1 MIALSHSFSGKP
13 RQASMAAYRQLL
25 AENHVEEILQDVKQN
40 KTLDRKKELPVW
52 LPLAASFKNG
62 TRKAEDA
69 VPSGLFF
76 LDIDEK
82 GLTEALWNK
91 VREERLIQEF
101 RIVYFAESAGGGT
114 HIWAWRTP
122 GLSIEE
128 NIQRLASRLGV
139 SYDSHVTDLARC
151 CFMVSEQYVRLLDP
165 VVFEPLTEE
174 QRQLYSASRMIA
186 QKEEDLNALAQNALV
201 QNALVQ
207 NELVQNAL
215 VQTTPTPPN
224 LGGEEDTPAAESAPT
239 VVMVSP
245 PELGGARGGLNNSH
259 SCTYKD
265 IPYSQIV
272 QALLW
277 KLGYGDA
284 PAEGERN
291 TALYTMSRY
300 LRFICD
306 FDEQKLFAI
315 IPHWGLP
322 EHEVISTIKSAVASV
337 RPTDMPSQM
346 KEVLS
351 SLGAAMEVETEKAE
365 DSPIPTVGNELPGI
379 LQDLADHAP
388 GEFKEATL
396 IAAMPMLGT
405 LATGIRARYNDGKI
419 NSASFIVDIEAPQ
432 ATGKSFVDDEFALL
446 MDPIIK
452 QDEVEWQK
460 EIAYSLAKKDG
471 QDVENPCSQIR
482 ILEPNIG
489 VSAFLERALYAKGK
503 HLFTYAPE
511 IETVLK
517 NNKGGAWT
525 EKNDLFRL
533 AYDNKPWG
541 QHRISKDSFSGKV
554 TLYYNMVM
562 CGTPNKCRAFF
573 ADAESGLVSRV
584 TPVVLPD
591 MVGAKMPKFKP
602 WTKDEEERVKRQC
615 LCLMDEEGE
624 VDLPLINKAL
634 EEWDEEKRQEYLQTL
649 RYSLDVLRR
658 RAALNGFRAGIIAY
672 LLEGRQETER
682 AIKFARW
689 YAERCLHYQLQL
701 YGDKIDALHNGPSPQ
716 ASKGN
721 VRYLDALPR
730 EFTKEDLVTLR
741 LANNES
747 PVVKTITWRWVKEG
761 KIEKIDTNLWRKIG

>member
-1 MIALSHSFSGKP
+1 MIQLALSFSGKP

-25 AENHVEEILQDVKQN
+25 AENHVEEILTDVKQN
-40 KTLDRKKELPVW
+40 NNLDRKKELPVW
-52 LPLAASFKNG
+52 LPLAECFING

-69 VPSGLFF
+69 QPSGLYF

-82 GLTEALWNK
+82 GLTEQLWNK
-91 VREERLIQEF
+91 VREENLIAEF

-128 NIQRLASRLGV
+128 DIQKLASRLGV

-151 CFMVSEQYVRLLDP
+151 CFMVSEQYVKLLDP
-165 VVFEPLTEE
+165 IVFEPLTEE
-174 QRQLYSASRMIA
+174 QHELYG
-186 QKEEDLNALAQNALV
+186 V
-201 QNALVQ
+201 
-207 NELVQNAL
+207 
-215 VQTTPTPPN
+215 PTPIIN
-224 LGGEEDTPAAESAPT
+224 KVEETEVET
-239 VVMVSP
+239 THLSP
-245 PELGGARGGLNNSH
+245 LTSNPSPLN
-259 SCTYKD
+259 YKG
-265 IPYSQIV
+265 IPYEKIV

-306 FDEQKLFAI
+306 FDEQKLFQI
-315 IPHWGLP
+315 LPHWGLSD
-322 EHEVISTIKSAVASV
+322 HEVMSTIKSAVSSV

-346 KEVLS
+346 KEVLA
-351 SLGAAMEVETEKAE
+351 SLGAAMEVASE
-365 DSPIPTVGNELPGI
+365 DADESFAAPVNNELPGI
-379 LQDLADHAP
+379 LQDLSDHAP
-388 GEFKEATL
+388 EEFKEATL
-396 IAAMPMLGT
+396 MAAMPMLGT
-405 LATGIRARYNDGKI
+405 LATSIRAKYRDGVL

-432 ATGKSFVDDEFALL
+432 ATGKSFVDKEFELL

-471 QDVENPCSQIR
+471 QDVENPCSNIR
-482 ILEPNIG
+482 IIEPNIG

-541 QHRISKDSFSGKV
+541 QHRISKDSFSGKIN
-554 TLYYNMVM
+554 LFYNMVI

-584 TPVVLPD
+584 TPVLLPD
-591 MVGAKMPKFKP
+591 MVGAKMPQFKV
-602 WTKDEEERVKRQC
+602 WTKEDEEKVKRQC

-624 VDLPLINKAL
+624 VDLPLINQAI
-634 EEWDEEKRQEYLQTL
+634 EEWDESKRQEYLQTL

-658 RAALNGFRAGIIAY
+658 RSALNGFRAGIIAY
-672 LLEGRQETER
+672 LLEGHQETER
-682 AIKFARW
+682 AIKFALW
-689 YAERCLHYQLQL
+689 YAERCLHYQLQI
-701 YGDKIDALHNGPSPQ
+701 YGDKIDALRNAQLSPQ

-721 VRYLDALPR
+721 IRYLDALPK
-730 EFTKEDLVTLR
+730 EFTKEDLVSLR

-747 PVVKTITWRWVKEG
+747 PVVKTIICRWVKEG
-761 KIEKIDTNLWRKIG
+761 LIEKIGTNLWRKI

>member
-1 MIALSHSFSGKP
+1 MIQLSHLFSGKP
-13 RQASMAAYRQLL
+13 RKASMAAYRQLL

-40 KTLDRKKELPVW
+40 KNLDRKKELPVW
-52 LPLAASFKNG
+52 LPLAQCFNNG

-82 GLTEALWNK
+82 GLTEQLWQK
-91 VREERLIQEF
+91 VQDENLIEEF

-128 NIQRLASRLGV
+128 DIQKLASRLGV

-151 CFMVSEQYVRLLDP
+151 CFMVSEQYVKLLDP
-165 VVFEPLTEE
+165 VVFEE
-174 QRQLYSASRMIA
+174 SDW
-186 QKEEDLNALAQNALV
+186 KEVSGEKTDSSALV
-201 QNALVQ
+201 S
-207 NELVQNAL
+207 ED
-215 VQTTPTPPN
+215 QTN
-224 LGGEEDTPAAESAPT
+224 L
-239 VVMVSP
+239 SP
-245 PELGGARGGLNNSH
+245 LN
-259 SCTYKD
+259 YKG
-265 IPYSQIV
+265 IPYENIV

-284 PAEGERN
+284 PVQGERN
-291 TALYTMSRY
+291 MALYTMSRY

-306 FDEQKLFAI
+306 FDEQKLFTI
-315 IPHWGLP
+315 LPHWGLSD
-322 EHEVISTIKSAVASV
+322 HEVLSTIKSAVGST
-337 RPTDMPSQM
+337 RPAGIPSM
-346 KEVLS
+346 MNEVLS
-351 SLGAAMEVETEKAE
+351 SLGAAIESGVEDAVESLVTPV
-365 DSPIPTVGNELPGI
+365 DNELPGI
-379 LQDLADHAP
+379 LQDLSDHAP
-388 GEFKEATL
+388 EEFREATL
-396 IAAMPMLGT
+396 MAAMPMLGT
-405 LATGIRARYNDGKI
+405 LATGIRAKYRDGKL
-419 NSASFIVDIEAPQ
+419 NAPSFIVDIEAPQ
-432 ATGKSFVDDEFALL
+432 ATGKSFVDNEFELL

-460 EIAYSLAKKDG
+460 EIEYSLAKKDG
-471 QDVENPCSQIR
+471 QDVENPCAQIR
-482 ILEPNIG
+482 IIEPNIG

-591 MVGAKMPKFKP
+591 MVGAKMPQFKA
-602 WTKDEEERVKRQC
+602 WSQEDEEKVKRQC

-624 VDLPLINKAL
+624 VDLPLINKAI
-634 EEWDEEKRQEYLQTL
+634 EEWDEGKRQEYLQTL
-649 RYSLDVLRR
+649 YYPIDVFRR
-658 RAALNGFRAGIIAY
+658 RAALNGFRAGILAY

-682 AIKFARW
+682 AIKFALW
-689 YAERCLHYQLQL
+689 FAERCFHYQMQI
-701 YGDKIDALHNGPSPQ
+701 YGDKIDALHNNAVSPQ

-721 VRYLDALPR
+721 IRYLDALPK
-730 EFTKEDLVTLR
+730 EFTKEDLVNLR

-747 PVVKTITWRWVKEG
+747 PVVKTIVYRWCKES
-761 KIEKIDTNLWRKIG
+761 KIEKIGANLWRKIC

>member
-1 MIALSHSFSGKP
+1 
-13 RQASMAAYRQLL
+13 MAAYRQLL
-25 AENHVEEILQDVKQN
+25 AKNHVEEILTDVKQN
-40 KTLDRKKELPVW
+40 KNLDRKKELPVW
-52 LPLAASFKNG
+52 LPLAACFNNG

-69 VPSGLFF
+69 VASGLYF

-82 GLTEALWNK
+82 GLTEQLWNK
-91 VREERLIQEF
+91 VREGNLIEEF

-122 GLSIEE
+122 GQSIEE
-128 NIQRLASRLGV
+128 DIQKLASRLDV

-151 CFMVSEQYVRLLDP
+151 CFMVSEQYVKLLDP
-165 VVFEPLTEE
+165 IVFEPLTEE
-174 QRQLYSASRMIA
+174 QKKMFEVEVNQDRSMI
-186 QKEEDLNALAQNALV
+186 QSLPDIT
-201 QNALVQ
+201 
-207 NELVQNAL
+207 
-215 VQTTPTPPN
+215 QTVPVIHQ
-224 LGGEEDTPAAESAPT
+224 D
-239 VVMVSP
+239 
-245 PELGGARGGLNNSH
+245 
-259 SCTYKD
+259 YKG
-265 IPYSQIV
+265 IPYEKIV
-272 QALLW
+272 QSLLW

-306 FDEQKLFAI
+306 FNEQKLFQI
-315 IPHWGLP
+315 LPHWGLSD
-322 EHEVISTIKSAVASV
+322 HEVLSTIKSAVGSV

-346 KEVLS
+346 KEVLA
-351 SLGAAMEVETEKAE
+351 SLGAAQQTSSESVDDAFVTPV
-365 DSPIPTVGNELPGI
+365 DNELPDL

-388 GEFKEATL
+388 DEFKEATL

-405 LATGIRARYNDGKI
+405 LATGIRAKYRDGKV
-419 NSASFIVDIEAPQ
+419 NSPSFIVDIEAPQ
-432 ATGKSFVDDEFALL
+432 ATGKSFVDNEFELL

-460 EIAYSLAKKDG
+460 EIAYSLAKKNG
-471 QDVENPCSQIR
+471 EEVENPCSQIR

-584 TPVVLPD
+584 TPVILPD
-591 MVGAKMPKFKP
+591 MVGAKMPQFKA
-602 WTKDEEERVKRQC
+602 WTKEEEEKVKRQC

-624 VDLPLINKAL
+624 VDLPLINKAI
-634 EEWDEEKRQEYLQTL
+634 EEWDESKRQEYLQTL

-672 LLEGRQETER
+672 LLEGHKETER
-682 AIKFARW
+682 AIKFAIW
-689 YAERCLHYQLQL
+689 YAERCLHYQLQI
-701 YGDKIDALHNGPSPQ
+701 YGDKIDALRNGQLSPQ

-721 VRYLDALPR
+721 IRYLDLLPK
-730 EFTKEDLVTLR
+730 EFTKEDLVSLR
-741 LANNES
+741 LSNNES
-747 PVVKTITWRWVKEG
+747 PVVKTIICRWVREKM
-761 KIEKIDTNLWRKIG
+761 IEKTGTNLWQKC

>member
-1 MIALSHSFSGKP
+1 
-13 RQASMAAYRQLL
+13 MAAYRQLL
-25 AENHVEEILQDVKQN
+25 AKNHVEEILQDVKQN
-40 KTLDRKKELPVW
+40 NRLDRKKELPVW
-52 LPLAASFKNG
+52 LPLAQSFNNG

-69 VPSGLFF
+69 VPSGLFY

-82 GLTEALWNK
+82 GLTEQLWQK
-91 VREERLIQEF
+91 VQDENLIEEY

-122 GLSIEE
+122 GATIEE
-128 NIQRLASRLGV
+128 DIQKLASRLGV

-151 CFMVSEQYVRLLDP
+151 CFMVSEKYVKLLDP
-165 VVFEPLTEE
+165 IVFEEQPSSPKLGDNRGLNEESPLTE
-174 QRQLYSASRMIA
+174 
-186 QKEEDLNALAQNALV
+186 K
-201 QNALVQ
+201 
-207 NELVQNAL
+207 NENGSETCSDPQS
-215 VQTTPTPPN
+215 PN
-224 LGGEEDTPAAESAPT
+224 LGGS
-239 VVMVSP
+239 
-245 PELGGARGGLNNSH
+245 N
-259 SCTYKD
+259 YKG
-265 IPYSQIV
+265 IPYENIV

-291 TALYTMSRY
+291 MALYTMSRY
-300 LRFICD
+300 MRFICD
-306 FDEQKLFAI
+306 FDEQKLFTI
-315 IPHWGLP
+315 LPHWGLSD
-322 EHEVISTIKSAVASV
+322 HEVQSTIKSAVGST
-337 RPTDMPSQM
+337 RPAGIPSM
-346 KEVLS
+346 MNEVLS
-351 SLGAAMEVETEKAE
+351 SLGAASEAGSAE
-365 DSPIPTVGNELPGI
+365 SDESTVAPVDNELPGI
-379 LQDLADHAP
+379 LQDLSDHAP
-388 GEFKEATL
+388 EEFREATL
-396 IAAMPMLGT
+396 MAAMPMLGT
-405 LATGIRARYNDGKI
+405 LATGIRAKYRDGKL
-419 NSASFIVDIEAPQ
+419 NSPSFIVDIEAPQ
-432 ATGKSFVDDEFALL
+432 ATGKSFVDAEFELL

-460 EIAYSLAKKDG
+460 EIEYSLAKKNG
-471 QDVENPCSQIR
+471 EEVENPCAQIR
-482 ILEPNIG
+482 IIEPNIG

-573 ADAESGLVSRV
+573 ADAEGGLVSRV
-584 TPVVLPD
+584 TPVLLPD
-591 MVGAKMPKFKP
+591 MVGARMPHFKP
-602 WTKDEEERVKRQC
+602 WSQEDEEKVKRQC

-624 VDLPLINKAL
+624 VELPLINKAI
-634 EEWDEEKRQEYLQTL
+634 EAWDEEKRQEYLQTL

-682 AIKFARW
+682 AIRFAVW

-701 YGDKIDALHNGPSPQ
+701 YGNKIDALHDNAVSPQ

-721 VRYLDALPR
+721 IRYLDVLPK
-730 EFTKEDLVTLR
+730 EFTKEDLVNLR

-747 PVVKTITWRWVKEG
+747 PVVKTIIYRWVKEG
-761 KIEKIDTNLWRKIG
+761 LVVKTNANLWQKIQV

>member
-1 MIALSHSFSGKP
+1 
-13 RQASMAAYRQLL
+13 MAAYRQLL
-25 AENHVEEILQDVKQN
+25 AENHVEEILADVKQN
-40 KTLDRKKELPVW
+40 KNLSRKKELPVW
-52 LPLAASFKNG
+52 LPLAECFTNG

-82 GLTEALWNK
+82 GLTEELWGK
-91 VREERLIQEF
+91 VWENNLIEEC

-122 GLSIEE
+122 GSTIEE
-128 NIQRLASRLGV
+128 DIQKLASRLGV

-151 CFMVSEQYVRLLDP
+151 CFMVSEQYVKLLDP
-165 VVFEPLTEE
+165 AIFEPLSEE
-174 QRQLYSASRMIA
+174 QKKLYEVSLDSVPTEVVN
-186 QKEEDLNALAQNALV
+186 QTEPNEVSESQN
-201 QNALVQ
+201 
-207 NELVQNAL
+207 
-215 VQTTPTPPN
+215 
-224 LGGEEDTPAAESAPT
+224 
-239 VVMVSP
+239 
-245 PELGGARGGLNNSH
+245 
-259 SCTYKD
+259 YKG
-265 IPYSQIV
+265 IPYEKII

-291 TALYTMSRY
+291 TALYTMTRY
-300 LRFICD
+300 MRFICD
-306 FDEQKLFAI
+306 FKEQKLFQI
-315 IPHWGLP
+315 LPHWGLAD
-322 EHEVISTIKSAVASV
+322 HEVMSTIKSAIGST
-337 RPTDMPSQM
+337 RPSDIPSQM

-351 SLGAAMEVETEKAE
+351 FLGASAEGGDE
-365 DSPIPTVGNELPGI
+365 DSDESLCAPVEKELPGI
-379 LQDLADHAP
+379 LQDLSDHAP
-388 GEFKEATL
+388 EEFREATL

-405 LATGIRARYNDGKI
+405 LATSVRAKYRDGKL
-419 NSASFIVDIEAPQ
+419 NSPSFIVDIEAPQ
-432 ATGKSFVDDEFALL
+432 ATGKSFVDNEFELL

-460 EIAYSLAKKDG
+460 EIEYSLAKKNG
-471 QDVENPCSQIR
+471 EEVENPCSQIR
-482 ILEPNIG
+482 IIEPNIG

-584 TPVVLPD
+584 TPVQLPD
-591 MVGAKMPKFKP
+591 MTGAKMPHFKE
-602 WTKDEEERVKRQC
+602 WTKEEEEKVKRQS

-624 VDLPLINKAL
+624 VDLPLINKAI
-634 EEWDEEKRQEYLQTL
+634 EEWDESKRQEYLQTL

-682 AIKFARW
+682 AIKFAVW
-689 YAERCLHYQLQL
+689 YAERCLHYQLL
-701 YGDKIDALHNGPSPQ
+701 IYGDKIDALHNGTLSPQ
-716 ASKGN
+716 TSKGN
-721 VRYLDALPR
+721 VRYLDVLPK
-730 EFTKEDLVTLR
+730 EFTKEDLVNLR

-747 PVVKTITWRWVKEG
+747 AVVKTIIYRWVKEG
-761 KIEKIDTNLWRKIG
+761 KIVKINTNLWQKC

>member
-1 MIALSHSFSGKP
+1 MICTANNFSGKP
-13 RQASMAAYRQLL
+13 RKASMAAYRQLL
-25 AENHVEEILQDVKQN
+25 AENHVEEILADVKQN
-40 KTLDRKKELPVW
+40 KNLDRKKELPVW
-52 LPLAASFKNG
+52 LPLAQSFNNG

-69 VPSGLFF
+69 VPSGLYF

-82 GLTEALWNK
+82 GLTEQLWQK
-91 VREERLIQEF
+91 VQDENLIEEF

-128 NIQRLASRLGV
+128 NIQKLASRLGV

-151 CFMVSEQYVRLLDP
+151 CFMVSEQYVKLLDP

-174 QRQLYSASRMIA
+174 QKEMYASDDSSRTTNSD
-186 QKEEDLNALAQNALV
+186 EQNCSMFNV
-201 QNALVQ
+201 ECSMN
-207 NELVQNAL
+207 
-215 VQTTPTPPN
+215 
-224 LGGEEDTPAAESAPT
+224 
-239 VVMVSP
+239 
-245 PELGGARGGLNNSH
+245 
-259 SCTYKD
+259 YKG
-265 IPYSQIV
+265 IPYEKIV
-272 QALLW
+272 QSMLW

-291 TALYTMSRY
+291 MALYTMCRY

-315 IPHWGLP
+315 LPHWGLSD
-322 EHEVISTIKSAVASV
+322 HEVMSTIKSAVSST
-337 RPTDMPSQM
+337 RPAGIPSQM
-346 KEVLS
+346 NEVLS
-351 SLGAAMEVETEKAE
+351 MLGAATEAGSDTAD
-365 DSPIPTVGNELPGI
+365 DSLVVPVNKELPGI
-379 LQDLADHAP
+379 LQDLSAHAP
-388 GEFKEATL
+388 EEFKEATL

-405 LATGIRARYNDGKI
+405 LATGIRAKYRDGKL
-419 NSASFIVDIEAPQ
+419 NSPSFIVDIEAPQ
-432 ATGKSFVDDEFALL
+432 ATGKSFVDNEFELL

-460 EIAYSLAKKDG
+460 EIEYSLAKKDG
-471 QDVENPCSQIR
+471 QEVENPCSQIR

-584 TPVVLPD
+584 TPVILPD
-591 MVGAKMPKFKP
+591 MVGAKMPQFKA
-602 WTKDEEERVKRQC
+602 WSQDEIEKVKRQC

-624 VDLPLINKAL
+624 VSLPLINKAI
-634 EEWDEEKRQEYLQTL
+634 EEWDESKRQEYLQTL
-649 RYSLDVLRR
+649 RYSIDVFRR
-658 RAALNGFRAGIIAY
+658 RAALNGFRAGIIVY

-682 AIKFARW
+682 AIKFAVW
-689 YAERCLHYQLQL
+689 YAERCFQYQLQI
-701 YGDKIDALHNGPSPQ
+701 YGNKVDALHDGALSPQ

-721 VRYLDALPR
+721 IRYLDVLPK
-730 EFTKEDLVTLR
+730 EFTKEDLVNLR
-741 LANNES
+741 LANHES
-747 PVVKTITWRWVKEG
+747 PVVKTIIYRWVKEDLI
-761 KIEKIDTNLWRKIG
+761 KKIDSNLWQKLPS

>member
-1 MIALSHSFSGKP
+1 MIQLALSFSGKP

-25 AENHVEEILQDVKQN
+25 AENHVEEILTDVKQN
-40 KTLDRKKELPVW
+40 NNLDRKKSLPVW
-52 LPLAASFKNG
+52 LPLAECFING

-69 VPSGLFF
+69 QPSGLYF

-82 GLTEALWNK
+82 GLTEQLWNK
-91 VREERLIQEF
+91 VREENLIAEF

-128 NIQRLASRLGV
+128 DIQKLASRLGV

-151 CFMVSEQYVRLLDP
+151 CFMVSEQYVKLLDP
-165 VVFEPLTEE
+165 IVFEPLTEE
-174 QRQLYSASRMIA
+174 QHELYG
-186 QKEEDLNALAQNALV
+186 V
-201 QNALVQ
+201 
-207 NELVQNAL
+207 
-215 VQTTPTPPN
+215 PTPIIN
-224 LGGEEDTPAAESAPT
+224 KVEETEVET
-239 VVMVSP
+239 THLSP
-245 PELGGARGGLNNSH
+245 LTSNPSPLN
-259 SCTYKD
+259 YKG
-265 IPYSQIV
+265 IPYEKIV

-306 FDEQKLFAI
+306 FDEQKLFQI
-315 IPHWGLP
+315 LPHWGLSD
-322 EHEVISTIKSAVASV
+322 HEVMSTIKSAVSSV

-346 KEVLS
+346 KEVLA
-351 SLGAAMEVETEKAE
+351 SLGAAMEVASE
-365 DSPIPTVGNELPGI
+365 DADESFAAPVNNELPGI
-379 LQDLADHAP
+379 LQDLSDHAP
-388 GEFKEATL
+388 EEFKEATL
-396 IAAMPMLGT
+396 MAAMPMLGT
-405 LATGIRARYNDGKI
+405 LATSIRAKYRDGVL

-432 ATGKSFVDDEFALL
+432 ATGKSFVDKEFELL

-471 QDVENPCSQIR
+471 QDVENPCSNIR
-482 ILEPNIG
+482 IIEPNIG

-541 QHRISKDSFSGKV
+541 QHRISKDSFSGKIN
-554 TLYYNMVM
+554 LFYNMVI

-584 TPVVLPD
+584 TPVLLPD
-591 MVGAKMPKFKP
+591 MVGAKMPQFKV
-602 WTKDEEERVKRQC
+602 WTKEDEEKVKRQC

-624 VDLPLINKAL
+624 VDLPLINQAI
-634 EEWDEEKRQEYLQTL
+634 EEWDESKRQEYLQTL

-658 RAALNGFRAGIIAY
+658 RSALNGFRAGIIAY
-672 LLEGRQETER
+672 LLEGHQETER
-682 AIKFARW
+682 AIKFALW
-689 YAERCLHYQLQL
+689 YAERCLHYQLQI
-701 YGDKIDALHNGPSPQ
+701 YGDKIDALRNAQLSPH

-721 VRYLDALPR
+721 IRYLDALPK
-730 EFTKEDLVTLR
+730 EFTKEDLVSLR

-747 PVVKTITWRWVKEG
+747 PVVKTIICRWVKEG
-761 KIEKIDTNLWRKIG
+761 LIEKIGTNLWRKI

>member
-1 MIALSHSFSGKP
+1 MVCISSSFSGKP

-25 AENHVEEILQDVKQN
+25 AENHVEDILADVKQN
-40 KTLDRKKELPVW
+40 KNLDRKKELPVW
-52 LPLAASFKNG
+52 LPLAECFTNG
-62 TRKAEDA
+62 VRKAEDA
-69 VPSGLFF
+69 QPSGLYF

-82 GLTEALWNK
+82 GLTEELWGK
-91 VREERLIQEF
+91 VWEENLIEEF

-122 GLSIEE
+122 GISIEE
-128 NIQRLASRLGV
+128 DIQKLASRLGV

-151 CFMVSEQYVRLLDP
+151 CFMVSEQYAKLLDP
-165 VVFEPLTEE
+165 VVFEPLTDE
-174 QRQLYSASRMIA
+174 QRQLYA
-186 QKEEDLNALAQNALV
+186 QPVINKVEQKA
-201 QNALVQ
+201 
-207 NELVQNAL
+207 ELS
-215 VQTTPTPPN
+215 TF
-224 LGGEEDTPAAESAPT
+224 
-239 VVMVSP
+239 
-245 PELGGARGGLNNSH
+245 NSQL
-259 SCTYKD
+259 STSYKG
-265 IPYSQIV
+265 IPYEKIV

-306 FDEQKLFAI
+306 FNEQKLFQI
-315 IPHWGLP
+315 LPHWGLSD
-322 EHEVISTIKSAVASV
+322 HEVLSTIKSAVGSV

-351 SLGAAMEVETEKAE
+351 SLGTAVDAEVENAD
-365 DSPIPTVGNELPGI
+365 DSPITPVEDELPDI

-388 GEFKEATL
+388 EEFKEATL
-396 IAAMPMLGT
+396 MAAMPMLGT
-405 LATGIRARYNDGKI
+405 LATGIRARYRDGKL
-419 NSASFIVDIEAPQ
+419 NSPSFIVDIEAPQ
-432 ATGKSFVDDEFALL
+432 ATGKSFVDNEFELL

-460 EIAYSLAKKDG
+460 EIEYSLAKKDG
-471 QDVENPCSQIR
+471 QEMENPCAQIR
-482 ILEPNIG
+482 IIEPNIG

-591 MVGAKMPKFKP
+591 MVGAKMPQFKV
-602 WTKDEEERVKRQC
+602 WSQEDEEKVKRQC

-624 VDLPLINKAL
+624 VDLPLINKAI
-634 EEWDEEKRQEYLQTL
+634 EAWDESKRQEYLQTL

-682 AIKFARW
+682 AIKFAVW

-701 YGDKIDALHNGPSPQ
+701 YGTKIDALHDNAVSPQ
-716 ASKGN
+716 LSKGN
-721 VRYLDALPR
+721 IRYLDALAK
-730 EFTKEDLVTLR
+730 EFTKEDLVNLR
-741 LANNES
+741 MSNNES
-747 PVVKTITWRWVKEG
+747 PVVKTIIYRWVKEG
-761 KIEKIDTNLWRKIG
+761 LVVKIDTNLWQKIQH

>member
-1 MIALSHSFSGKP
+1 MTFAADMIQLASSFSGKP

-40 KTLDRKKELPVW
+40 KNLYRKKELPVW
-52 LPLAASFKNG
+52 LPLAECFTGG

-69 VPSGLFF
+69 QPSGLFF

-82 GLTEALWNK
+82 GLTETLWQK
-91 VREERLIQEF
+91 VQDENLIEEF
-101 RIVYFAESAGGGT
+101 RIAYFAESAGGGT

-122 GLSIEE
+122 GKSIEE
-128 NIQRLASRLGV
+128 DIQRLASRLGV

-151 CFMVSEQYVRLLDP
+151 CFMVSEQYVKLLNP

-174 QRQLYSASRMIA
+174 QKKMYAMEQVESNLSPLTSCPSP
-186 QKEEDLNALAQNALV
+186 LN
-201 QNALVQ
+201 
-207 NELVQNAL
+207 
-215 VQTTPTPPN
+215 
-224 LGGEEDTPAAESAPT
+224 
-239 VVMVSP
+239 
-245 PELGGARGGLNNSH
+245 
-259 SCTYKD
+259 YKG
-265 IPYSQIV
+265 IPYENIV

-284 PAEGERN
+284 PAQGERN

-300 LRFICD
+300 MRFICD

-315 IPHWGLP
+315 LPHWGLSD
-322 EHEVISTIKSAVASV
+322 HEVLSTIKSAVSST
-337 RPTDMPSQM
+337 RPAGIPSQM
-346 KEVLS
+346 NEVLS
-351 SLGAAMEVETEKAE
+351 SLGAAIEAGTETVDDSMVAPVEA
-365 DSPIPTVGNELPGI
+365 ELPGI
-379 LQDLADHAP
+379 LQDLSDHAP
-388 GEFKEATL
+388 EEFREATL
-396 IAAMPMLGT
+396 VAAMPMLGT
-405 LATGIRARYNDGKI
+405 LATGIRAKYRDGKL
-419 NSASFIVDIEAPQ
+419 NSPSFIVDIEAPQ
-432 ATGKSFVDDEFALL
+432 ATGKSFVDAEFELL

-471 QDVENPCSQIR
+471 QEVENPCSCIR
-482 ILEPNIG
+482 IIEPNIG

-591 MVGAKMPKFKP
+591 MVGARMPQFRA
-602 WTKDEEERVKRQC
+602 WSQEDEEKVKRQC

-624 VDLPLINKAL
+624 VDLPLINKAI
-634 EEWDEEKRQEYLQTL
+634 EEWDEGKRQEYLQTL

-682 AIKFARW
+682 AIKFALW
-689 YAERCLHYQLQL
+689 YAERCLHYQLQI
-701 YGDKIDALHNGPSPQ
+701 YGNKIDALHDNAVSPQ
-716 ASKGN
+716 VSKGN
-721 VRYLDALPR
+721 IRYLDALPK
-730 EFTKEDLVTLR
+730 EFTKEDLVNLR

-747 PVVKTITWRWVKEG
+747 PVVKTIICRWVKEG
-761 KIEKIDTNLWRKIG
+761 LIIKIGTNLWQKVQ

>member
-1 MIALSHSFSGKP
+1 
-13 RQASMAAYRQLL
+13 MAAYRKLL
-25 AENHVEEILQDVKQN
+25 AENHVEEILTDVKQN
-40 KTLDRKKELPVW
+40 KNLDRKKELPVW
-52 LPLAASFKNG
+52 LPLAECFTNG
-62 TRKAEDA
+62 VRKAEDA
-69 VPSGLFF
+69 QPSGLYF

-82 GLTEALWNK
+82 GLTETLWNK
-91 VREERLIQEF
+91 VREENLIEEF

-128 NIQRLASRLGV
+128 DIQKLASRLGV

-151 CFMVSEQYVRLLDP
+151 CFMVSEQYVKLLDP

-174 QRQLYSASRMIA
+174 QKKLYSVQKGLVQKEAA
-186 QKEEDLNALAQNALV
+186 QK
-201 QNALVQ
+201 
-207 NELVQNAL
+207 AL
-215 VQTTPTPPN
+215 VQTTPTPPDS
-224 LGGEEDTPAAESAPT
+224 GGETVTTVGADSAAGVFS
-239 VVMVSP
+239 SP
-245 PELGGARGGLNNSH
+245 PESGGAGGGLKNGH
-259 SCTYKD
+259 SSTYKG
-265 IPYSQIV
+265 IAYENIV

-315 IPHWGLP
+315 LPHWGLSD
-322 EHEVISTIKSAVASV
+322 HEVLSTIKSAVSSV

-351 SLGAAMEVETEKAE
+351 SLGAAQEASAESVEE
-365 DSPIPTVGNELPGI
+365 SPIAPVDNELPGI

-388 GEFKEATL
+388 EEFKEATL
-396 IAAMPMLGT
+396 MAAMPMLGT
-405 LATGIRARYNDGKI
+405 LATGIRAKYRDGKM

-432 ATGKSFVDDEFALL
+432 ATGKSFVDDEMALL

-482 ILEPNIG
+482 IIEPNIG

-541 QHRISKDSFSGKV
+541 QHRISKDSFSGKI

-584 TPVVLPD
+584 VPVILPD
-591 MVGAKMPKFKP
+591 MVGAKMPYFKP
-602 WTKDEEERVKRQC
+602 WTKEEEEKVKRQC

-624 VDLPLINKAL
+624 VDLPLINKAI
-634 EEWDEEKRQEYLQTL
+634 EEWDEGKRLEYLQTL
-649 RYSLDVLRR
+649 RYSLDVFRR
-658 RAALNGFRAGIIAY
+658 RAALNGFRAGLVAY

-682 AIKFARW
+682 AIKFALW
-689 YAERCLHYQLQL
+689 FAERCLYYQLQI
-701 YGDKIDALHNGPSPQ
+701 YGDKIDALHNGALSTQ
-716 ASKGN
+716 AAKGN
-721 VRYLDALPR
+721 IRYLDALPK
-730 EFTKEDLVTLR
+730 EFTKDDLVNMR

-747 PVVKTITWRWVKEG
+747 PVIKTITYRWGKEG
-761 KIEKIDTNLWRKIG
+761 LIEKIDTNLWRKCC

>member
-1 MIALSHSFSGKP
+1 MISVANSFSGKP

-40 KTLDRKKELPVW
+40 HNLDRKKELPVW
-52 LPLAASFKNG
+52 LPLAECFNNG

-82 GLTEALWNK
+82 GLTEQLWNK
-91 VREERLIQEF
+91 VREENLIEAF

-122 GLSIEE
+122 GLSVEE
-128 NIQRLASRLGV
+128 DIQKLASRLGV

-151 CFMVSEQYVRLLDP
+151 CFMVSEQYVKLLDP
-165 VVFEPLTEE
+165 IVFEASPNPL
-174 QRQLYSASRMIA
+174 
-186 QKEEDLNALAQNALV
+186 QKEGANKEADHPLLLEGA
-201 QNALVQ
+201 
-207 NELVQNAL
+207 
-215 VQTTPTPPN
+215 
-224 LGGEEDTPAAESAPT
+224 GGGS
-239 VVMVSP
+239 
-245 PELGGARGGLNNSH
+245 
-259 SCTYKD
+259 YKD
-265 IPYSQIV
+265 IPYEKIV

-291 TALYTMSRY
+291 MALYTMSRY
-300 LRFICD
+300 MRFICD
-306 FDEQKLFAI
+306 FDEQKLFVVV
-315 IPHWGLP
+315 PHWGLSD
-322 EHEVISTIKSAVASV
+322 HEAVSTIKSAVGST
-337 RPTDMPSQM
+337 RPAEMPSLM
-346 KEVLS
+346 KEMLA
-351 SLGAAMEVETEKAE
+351 SLGAMMEAE
-365 DSPIPTVGNELPGI
+365 DEDPEASLAPPVDSELPGL
-379 LQDLADHAP
+379 LQELADHAP
-388 GEFKEATL
+388 DEFKEATL

-405 LATGIRARYNDGKI
+405 LATGIRAKYRDGKL
-419 NSASFIVDIEAPQ
+419 NSPSFIVDIEAPQ
-432 ATGKSFVDDEFALL
+432 ATGKSFVDNVFELL

-460 EIAYSLAKKDG
+460 EIAYSLAQNSG
-471 QDVENPCSQIR
+471 QDVENPCSNIR
-482 ILEPNIG
+482 IIEPTIG
-489 VSAFLERALYAKGK
+489 VTAFLERALYAKGK

-541 QHRISKDSFSGKV
+541 QHRISKDSISGKV

-584 TPVVLPD
+584 TPVQLPD
-591 MVGAKMPKFKP
+591 MIGASMPRFKV
-602 WTKDEEERVKRQC
+602 WTKDEEEKVKRQC

-624 VDLPLINKAL
+624 VDLPLINKAI
-634 EEWDEEKRQEYLQTL
+634 EAWDESKREEYLQTL
-649 RYSLDVLRR
+649 RPSIDVLRR
-658 RAALNGFRAGIIAY
+658 RSALNGFRAGIIAY

-682 AIKFARW
+682 AIRFALW
-689 YAERCLHYQLQL
+689 YAERCLHYQLQI
-701 YGDKIDALHNGPSPQ
+701 YGDKIDALYHGMQ
-716 ASKGN
+716 GTKASKSN
-721 VRYLDALPR
+721 IRYLDTLPK
-730 EFTKEDLVTLR
+730 EFTKEDLVALR
-741 LANNES
+741 LANGDS
-747 PVVKTITWRWVKEG
+747 PVVKTVICRWVKEG
-761 KIEKIDTNLWRKIG
+761 KVKKIGTNLWQKNC

>member
-1 MIALSHSFSGKP
+1 MISVANSFSGKP

-40 KTLDRKKELPVW
+40 KNLDRKKELPVW
-52 LPLAASFKNG
+52 LPLAECFSNG

-82 GLTEALWNK
+82 GLTEQLWQK
-91 VREERLIQEF
+91 VQDENLIEEF

-122 GLSIEE
+122 GISIEE
-128 NIQRLASRLGV
+128 DIQKLASRLGV

-151 CFMVSEQYVRLLDP
+151 CFMVSEQYVKLLDP
-165 VVFEPLTEE
+165 IVFEASPNPL
-174 QRQLYSASRMIA
+174 
-186 QKEEDLNALAQNALV
+186 QKEGANKEADHPLLLEGA
-201 QNALVQ
+201 
-207 NELVQNAL
+207 
-215 VQTTPTPPN
+215 
-224 LGGEEDTPAAESAPT
+224 GGGS
-239 VVMVSP
+239 
-245 PELGGARGGLNNSH
+245 
-259 SCTYKD
+259 YKD
-265 IPYSQIV
+265 IPYEKIV

-291 TALYTMSRY
+291 MALYTMSRY
-300 LRFICD
+300 MRFICD
-306 FDEQKLFAI
+306 FDEQKLFVVL
-315 IPHWGLP
+315 PHWGLSD
-322 EHEVISTIKSAVASV
+322 HEAFSTIKSAVGST
-337 RPTDMPSQM
+337 RPAGIPSQM
-346 KEVLS
+346 NEVLS
-351 SLGAAMEVETEKAE
+351 TLGAAIEAGTETTD
-365 DSPIPTVGNELPGI
+365 DSLITPVDAELPGI
-379 LQDLADHAP
+379 LQDLSDHAP
-388 GEFKEATL
+388 EEFREATL
-396 IAAMPMLGT
+396 MAAMPMLGT
-405 LATGIRARYNDGKI
+405 LATGIRAKYRDGKL

-432 ATGKSFVDDEFALL
+432 ATGKSFVDSEFELL

-482 ILEPNIG
+482 IIEPNIG

-591 MVGAKMPKFKP
+591 MVGAKMPQFKA
-602 WTKDEEERVKRQC
+602 WSQEDEEKVKRQC

-624 VDLPLINKAL
+624 VDLPLINKAI
-634 EEWDEEKRQEYLQTL
+634 EEWDEGKRQEYLQTL
-649 RYSLDVLRR
+649 RYSLDVFRR

-682 AIKFARW
+682 AIKFAIW
-689 YAERCLHYQLQL
+689 YAERCLHYQLQI
-701 YGDKIDALHNGPSPQ
+701 YGDKIDALHNGTLSTQ

-721 VRYLDALPR
+721 IRYLDALPK
-730 EFTKEDLVTLR
+730 EFTKEDLVNLR

-747 PVVKTITWRWVKEG
+747 PVVKTIIYRWVKENLIV
-761 KIEKIDTNLWRKIG
+761 KINTNLWQKIQ

>member
-1 MIALSHSFSGKP
+1 MASSFSGKP
-13 RQASMAAYRQLL
+13 RKASMAAYRQLL
-25 AENHVEEILQDVKQN
+25 AKNHVEEILQDVKQN
-40 KTLDRKKELPVW
+40 NRLDRKKELPVW
-52 LPLAASFKNG
+52 LPLAQSFNNG

-69 VPSGLFF
+69 VPSGLFY

-82 GLTEALWNK
+82 GLTEQLWQK
-91 VREERLIQEF
+91 VQDENLIEEY

-122 GLSIEE
+122 GATIEE
-128 NIQRLASRLGV
+128 DIQKLASRLGV

-151 CFMVSEQYVRLLDP
+151 CFMVSEKYVKLLDP
-165 VVFEPLTEE
+165 IVFEEQPSSPKLGDNRGLNEESPLTEKNE
-174 QRQLYSASRMIA
+174 NGSETCSDPQL
-186 QKEEDLNALAQNALV
+186 
-201 QNALVQ
+201 
-207 NELVQNAL
+207 
-215 VQTTPTPPN
+215 PN
-224 LGGEEDTPAAESAPT
+224 LGGS
-239 VVMVSP
+239 
-245 PELGGARGGLNNSH
+245 N
-259 SCTYKD
+259 YKG
-265 IPYSQIV
+265 IPYENIV

-291 TALYTMSRY
+291 MALYTMSRY
-300 LRFICD
+300 MRFICD
-306 FDEQKLFAI
+306 FDEQKLFTI
-315 IPHWGLP
+315 LPHWGLSD
-322 EHEVISTIKSAVASV
+322 HEVQSTIKSAVGST
-337 RPTDMPSQM
+337 RPAGIPSM
-346 KEVLS
+346 MNEVLS
-351 SLGAAMEVETEKAE
+351 SLGAASEAGSAE
-365 DSPIPTVGNELPGI
+365 SDESTVAPVDNELPGI
-379 LQDLADHAP
+379 LQDLSDHAP
-388 GEFKEATL
+388 EEFREATL
-396 IAAMPMLGT
+396 MAAMPMLGT
-405 LATGIRARYNDGKI
+405 LATGIRAKYRDGKL
-419 NSASFIVDIEAPQ
+419 NSPSFIVDIEAPQ
-432 ATGKSFVDDEFALL
+432 ATGKSFVDAEFELL

-460 EIAYSLAKKDG
+460 EIEYSLAKKNG
-471 QDVENPCSQIR
+471 EEVENPCAQIR
-482 ILEPNIG
+482 IIEPNIG

-573 ADAESGLVSRV
+573 ADAEGGLVSRV
-584 TPVVLPD
+584 TPVLLPD
-591 MVGAKMPKFKP
+591 MVGARMPHFKA
-602 WTKDEEERVKRQC
+602 WSQEDEEKVKRQC

-624 VDLPLINKAL
+624 VELPLINKAI
-634 EEWDEEKRQEYLQTL
+634 EAWDEEKRQEYLQTL

-682 AIKFARW
+682 AIRFAVW

-701 YGDKIDALHNGPSPQ
+701 YGNKIDALHDNAVSPQ

-721 VRYLDALPR
+721 IRYLDVLPK
-730 EFTKEDLVTLR
+730 EFTKEDLVNLR

-747 PVVKTITWRWVKEG
+747 PVVKTIIYRWVKEG
-761 KIEKIDTNLWRKIG
+761 LVVKTNSNLWQKIQV

>member
-1 MIALSHSFSGKP
+1 MMANSFSGKP
-13 RQASMAAYRQLL
+13 RKASMAAYRQLL
-25 AENHVEEILQDVKQN
+25 AKNHVEEILTDVKQN
-40 KTLDRKKELPVW
+40 NNLDRKKELPVW
-52 LPLAASFKNG
+52 LPLAECFNNG

-69 VPSGLFF
+69 ETSGLYF

-82 GLTEALWNK
+82 GLTDALWRK
-91 VREERLIQEF
+91 VREENLIEEC

-128 NIQRLASRLGV
+128 DIQKLASRLGV

-151 CFMVSEQYVRLLDP
+151 CFMVSEQYVKLLNP
-165 VVFEPLTEE
+165 IVFEPLTEE
-174 QRQLYSASRMIA
+174 QKKLYVQPVVAKVA
-186 QKEEDLNALAQNALV
+186 QTSVNEECSMVN
-201 QNALVQ
+201 
-207 NELVQNAL
+207 
-215 VQTTPTPPN
+215 
-224 LGGEEDTPAAESAPT
+224 GECS
-239 VVMVSP
+239 M
-245 PELGGARGGLNNSH
+245 
-259 SCTYKD
+259 TYKG
-265 IPYSQIV
+265 IAYEKIV
-272 QALLW
+272 QSLLW

-284 PAEGERN
+284 PADGERN
-291 TALYTMSRY
+291 LALYTMSRY

-306 FDEQKLFAI
+306 FNEQKLFQI
-315 IPHWGLP
+315 LPHWGLSD
-322 EHEVISTIKSAVASV
+322 HEVLSTIKSAVGST
-337 RPTDMPSQM
+337 RPSEMPSQM
-346 KEVLS
+346 KEVLA
-351 SLGAAMEVETEKAE
+351 SLGAAQETSSESVDDAIVTPVE
-365 DSPIPTVGNELPGI
+365 NELPDL
-379 LQDLADHAP
+379 LQDLSDHAP
-388 GEFKEATL
+388 EEFKEATL

-405 LATGIRARYNDGKI
+405 LATGIRAKYRDGKL
-419 NSASFIVDIEAPQ
+419 NSPSFIVDIEAPQ
-432 ATGKSFVDDEFALL
+432 ATGKSFVDNEFELL

-460 EIAYSLAKKDG
+460 EIAYSLAKKNG
-471 QDVENPCSQIR
+471 EEVENPCSQIR

-591 MVGAKMPKFKP
+591 MVGAKMPKFKM
-602 WTKDEEERVKRQC
+602 WTKDEEEKVKRMC

-624 VDLPLINKAL
+624 VELPLINKAI
-634 EEWDEEKRQEYLQTL
+634 EDWDEGKRQEYLQTL

-672 LLEGRQETER
+672 LLEGHKETER
-682 AIKFARW
+682 AIKFALW
-689 YAERCLHYQLQL
+689 YAERCLHYQLKI
-701 YGDKIDALHNGPSPQ
+701 YGDKIDALHNGTLSIQ

-721 VRYLDALPR
+721 IRYLDALPK
-730 EFTKEDLVTLR
+730 EFTKEDFVNLR
-741 LANNES
+741 LGNGES
-747 PVVKTITWRWVKEG
+747 PVIKTIIYRWVKEG
-761 KIEKIDTNLWRKIG
+761 KIKKTDTNLWQKC

>member
-1 MIALSHSFSGKP
+1 MTFAADMIQLASSFSGKP

-40 KTLDRKKELPVW
+40 KNLYRKKELPVW
-52 LPLAASFKNG
+52 LPLAECFTGG

-69 VPSGLFF
+69 QPSGLFF

-82 GLTEALWNK
+82 GLTETLWQK
-91 VREERLIQEF
+91 VQDENLIEEF
-101 RIVYFAESAGGGT
+101 RIAYFAESAGGGT

-122 GLSIEE
+122 GKSIEE
-128 NIQRLASRLGV
+128 DIQRLASRLGV

-151 CFMVSEQYVRLLDP
+151 CFMVSEQYVKLLDP

-174 QRQLYSASRMIA
+174 QKKMYAMEQVESNLSPLTSCLSP
-186 QKEEDLNALAQNALV
+186 LN
-201 QNALVQ
+201 
-207 NELVQNAL
+207 
-215 VQTTPTPPN
+215 
-224 LGGEEDTPAAESAPT
+224 
-239 VVMVSP
+239 
-245 PELGGARGGLNNSH
+245 
-259 SCTYKD
+259 YKG
-265 IPYSQIV
+265 IPYENIV

-300 LRFICD
+300 MRFICD

-315 IPHWGLP
+315 LPHWGLSD
-322 EHEVISTIKSAVASV
+322 HEVLSTIKSAVSST
-337 RPTDMPSQM
+337 RPAGIPSQM
-346 KEVLS
+346 NEVLS
-351 SLGAAMEVETEKAE
+351 SLGAAIEAGTETVDDSMVAPVEA
-365 DSPIPTVGNELPGI
+365 ELPGI
-379 LQDLADHAP
+379 LQDLSDHAP
-388 GEFKEATL
+388 EEFREATL
-396 IAAMPMLGT
+396 VVAMPMLGT
-405 LATGIRARYNDGKI
+405 LATGIRAKYRDGKL
-419 NSASFIVDIEAPQ
+419 NSPSFIVDIEAPQ
-432 ATGKSFVDDEFALL
+432 ATGKSFVDAEFELL

-471 QDVENPCSQIR
+471 QEVENPCSCIR
-482 ILEPNIG
+482 IIEPNIG

-591 MVGAKMPKFKP
+591 MVGARMPQFRA
-602 WTKDEEERVKRQC
+602 WSQEDEEKVKRQC

-624 VDLPLINKAL
+624 VDLPLINKAI
-634 EEWDEEKRQEYLQTL
+634 EEWDEGKRQEYLQTL

-682 AIKFARW
+682 AIKFALW
-689 YAERCLHYQLQL
+689 YAERCLHYQLQI
-701 YGDKIDALHNGPSPQ
+701 YGDKIDALHDNAVSPQ
-716 ASKGN
+716 VSKGN
-721 VRYLDALPR
+721 IRYLDALPK
-730 EFTKEDLVTLR
+730 EFTKEDLVNLR

-747 PVVKTITWRWVKEG
+747 PVVKTIICRWVKEG
-761 KIEKIDTNLWRKIG
+761 LIIKIGTNLWQKIQ

>member
-1 MIALSHSFSGKP
+1 MKFAADMIQFASSFSGKP
-13 RQASMAAYRQLL
+13 RKASMAAYRQLL
-25 AENHVEEILQDVKQN
+25 AENHVEEILTDVKQN
-40 KTLDRKKELPVW
+40 KNLNRKKELPVW
-52 LPLAASFKNG
+52 LPLAQSFNNG

-82 GLTEALWNK
+82 GLTEQLWNK
-91 VREERLIQEF
+91 VREENLIEEY

-128 NIQRLASRLGV
+128 DIQKLASRLGV
-139 SYDSHVTDLARC
+139 TYDSHVTDLARC
-151 CFMVSEQYVRLLDP
+151 CFMVSEQYVKLLDP
-165 VVFEPLTEE
+165 IVFEESE
-174 QRQLYSASRMIA
+174 W
-186 QKEEDLNALAQNALV
+186 KEESGKKTDSSAPV
-201 QNALVQ
+201 SD
-207 NELVQNAL
+207 
-215 VQTTPTPPN
+215 TPTN
-224 LGGEEDTPAAESAPT
+224 L
-239 VVMVSP
+239 SP
-245 PELGGARGGLNNSH
+245 LNTNPSPLN
-259 SCTYKD
+259 YKG
-265 IPYSQIV
+265 IPYENIV

-291 TALYTMSRY
+291 MALYTMSRY

-315 IPHWGLP
+315 LPHWGLSD
-322 EHEVISTIKSAVASV
+322 HEVMSTIKSAVSSV
-337 RPTDMPSQM
+337 RPAGIPSQM
-346 KEVLS
+346 NEVLS
-351 SLGAAMEVETEKAE
+351 TLGATMETEAE
-365 DSPIPTVGNELPGI
+365 PVDESPVTAVSEELPGI
-379 LQDLADHAP
+379 LQDLSDHAP
-388 GEFKEATL
+388 EEFREATL

-405 LATGIRARYNDGKI
+405 LATGIRAKYRDGKL
-419 NSASFIVDIEAPQ
+419 NSPSFLVDIEAPQ
-432 ATGKSFVDDEFALL
+432 ATGKSFVDSEFELL

-460 EIAYSLAKKDG
+460 EIEYSLAKKDG
-471 QDVENPCSQIR
+471 QDVENPCAAIR
-482 ILEPNIG
+482 IIEPNIG

-584 TPVVLPD
+584 TPVLLPD
-591 MVGAKMPKFKP
+591 MVGAKMPHFKA
-602 WTKDEEERVKRQC
+602 WAKEDEEKVKRQC

-624 VDLPLINKAL
+624 VDLPLINQAI
-634 EEWDEEKRQEYLQTL
+634 EAWDESKRQEYLQTL

-672 LLEGRQETER
+672 LLEGRQETEQ
-682 AIKFARW
+682 AIKFAVW
-689 YAERCLHYQLQL
+689 YAERCLHYQLMI
-701 YGDKIDALHNGPSPQ
+701 YGDKIDALHNNALSPQ

-721 VRYLDALPR
+721 IRYLDVLPK
-730 EFTKEDLVTLR
+730 EFTKEDLVNLR
-741 LANNES
+741 LANHES
-747 PVVKTITWRWVKEG
+747 PVVKTIIYRWVKEG
-761 KIEKIDTNLWRKIG
+761 LIKKTDSNLWQKLQS

>member
-1 MIALSHSFSGKP
+1 MVQMSNSFSGKP

-40 KTLDRKKELPVW
+40 KNLDRKKELPVW
-52 LPLAASFKNG
+52 LPLAECFSNG

-69 VPSGLFF
+69 VASGLFF

-82 GLTEALWNK
+82 GLTEALWKK
-91 VREERLIQEF
+91 VQEENLIEEF

-128 NIQRLASRLGV
+128 DIQKLASRLGV

-151 CFMVSEQYVRLLDP
+151 CFMVSEQYVKLLDP
-165 VVFEPLTEE
+165 VVFEPLSEELRELYATPIINKVEPTETKNS
-174 QRQLYSASRMIA
+174 QLSII
-186 QKEEDLNALAQNALV
+186 
-201 QNALVQ
+201 
-207 NELVQNAL
+207 
-215 VQTTPTPPN
+215 
-224 LGGEEDTPAAESAPT
+224 
-239 VVMVSP
+239 
-245 PELGGARGGLNNSH
+245 NSQL
-259 SCTYKD
+259 SMNYKG
-265 IPYSQIV
+265 IPYEKIV

-306 FDEQKLFAI
+306 FDEQKLFQI
-315 IPHWGLP
+315 LPHWGLAD
-322 EHEVISTIKSAVASV
+322 HEVLSTIKSAVGSV
-337 RPTDMPSQM
+337 RPTEMPSQM
-346 KEVLS
+346 KDVLAF
-351 SLGAAMEVETEKAE
+351 LGAAGEDGTEESDESLAT
-365 DSPIPTVGNELPGI
+365 PVNQELPGI

-388 GEFKEATL
+388 EEFKEATL

-405 LATGIRARYNDGKI
+405 LATSVRAKYRDGKL
-419 NSASFIVDIEAPQ
+419 NSPSFIVDIEAPQ
-432 ATGKSFVDDEFALL
+432 ATGKSFVDNEFELL

-471 QDVENPCSQIR
+471 QEVENPCSNIR
-482 ILEPNIG
+482 IIEPNIG

-554 TLYYNMVM
+554 TLFYNMVM

-584 TPVVLPD
+584 TPVQLPD
-591 MVGAKMPKFKP
+591 MIGAKMPEFKV
-602 WTKDEEERVKRQC
+602 WTKEEEEKVKRQC

-624 VDLPLINKAL
+624 VELPFINKAI
-634 EEWDEEKRQEYLQTL
+634 EEWDESKRQEYLQTL
-649 RYSLDVLRR
+649 RPSIDVLRR
-658 RAALNGFRAGIIAY
+658 RAALNGFRAGLVAY

-682 AIKFARW
+682 AIKFALW
-689 YAERCLHYQLQL
+689 YAERCFYYQLL
-701 YGDKIDALHNGPSPQ
+701 IYGDKIDALHNGQLSLQ

-721 VRYLDALPR
+721 IRYLDILPK
-730 EFTKEDLVTLR
+730 EFTKEDLVSLR
-741 LANNES
+741 LSNNES
-747 PVVKTITWRWVKEG
+747 PVVKTIICRWVKE
-761 KIEKIDTNLWRKIG
+761 KMVEKIGTNLWRKCS

>member
-1 MIALSHSFSGKP
+1 MIFAAVMIQFASLFSGKP
-13 RQASMAAYRQLL
+13 RKASMAAYRQLL
-25 AENHVEEILQDVKQN
+25 AENHVEEILADVKQN
-40 KTLDRKKELPVW
+40 KNLSRKKELPVW
-52 LPLAASFKNG
+52 LPLAECFTNG
-62 TRKAEDA
+62 VRKAEDA

-82 GLTEALWNK
+82 GLSEQLWQK
-91 VREERLIQEF
+91 VQDEKLIEEF

-122 GLSIEE
+122 GVTIEE
-128 NIQRLASRLGV
+128 DIQKLASRLGV

-151 CFMVSEQYVRLLDP
+151 CFMVSEQYVKWLDP

-174 QRQLYSASRMIA
+174 QKKLYACPSEHVDAQPVTISTCSEESDETAS
-186 QKEEDLNALAQNALV
+186 
-201 QNALVQ
+201 
-207 NELVQNAL
+207 
-215 VQTTPTPPN
+215 
-224 LGGEEDTPAAESAPT
+224 
-239 VVMVSP
+239 
-245 PELGGARGGLNNSH
+245 
-259 SCTYKD
+259 YKG
-265 IPYSQIV
+265 IPYEKIV
-272 QALLW
+272 QGLLW

-291 TALYTMSRY
+291 MALYTMSRY
-300 LRFICD
+300 LRFVCD
-306 FDEQKLFAI
+306 FNEQKLFSI
-315 IPHWGLP
+315 LPHWGLAN
-322 EHEVISTIKSAVASV
+322 HEVMATIKSAVSST
-337 RPTDMPSQM
+337 RPAGIPSKMQ
-346 KEVLS
+346 EVLTM
-351 SLGAAMEVETEKAE
+351 LGAVNDVSSEDTDETMVA
-365 DSPIPTVGNELPGI
+365 PVGKELPGI

-388 GEFKEATL
+388 EEFREATL

-405 LATGIRARYNDGKI
+405 LATSIRAKYRDGKL
-419 NSASFIVDIEAPQ
+419 NSPSFIVDIEAPQ
-432 ATGKSFVDDEFALL
+432 ATGKSFVDNEFELL
-446 MDPIIK
+446 MEPIIK

-460 EIAYSLAKKDG
+460 EIEYSLAKKNG
-471 QDVENPCSQIR
+471 EDVSNPCSQIR

-591 MVGAKMPKFKP
+591 LVGARMPQFKT
-602 WTKDEEERVKRQC
+602 WTKDEVERVKRQC

-624 VDLPLINKAL
+624 VSLPLINQAIEK
-634 EEWDEEKRQEYLQTL
+634 WDEGKRQEYLQTL

-672 LLEGRQETER
+672 LLEGRKETER
-682 AIKFARW
+682 AVKFALW
-689 YAERCLHYQLQL
+689 YAERCLHYQLQI
-701 YGDKIDALHNGPSPQ
+701 YGDKIDALHNSALSTQ

-721 VRYLDALPR
+721 VRYLDALPK
-730 EFTKEDLVTLR
+730 EFTKEDLVGLR

-747 PVVKTITWRWVKEG
+747 PVVKTIIYRWVKENQIL
-761 KIEKIDTNLWRKIG
+761 KIGTNLWQKVG

>member
-1 MIALSHSFSGKP
+1 MTFAAAMICIAQSFSGKP

-25 AENHVEEILQDVKQN
+25 AENHVDEILLDVKQN
-40 KTLDRKKELPVW
+40 NNLGRKKELPVW
-52 LPLAASFKNG
+52 LPLAAGFNNG

-82 GLTEALWNK
+82 GLTEQLWQK
-91 VREERLIQEF
+91 VQDENLIEAF

-122 GLSIEE
+122 GSTIEE
-128 NIQRLASRLGV
+128 DIQRLASRLGV

-151 CFMVSEQYVRLLDP
+151 CFMVSEQYVKLLDP
-165 VVFEPLTEE
+165 VVFEEPLK
-174 QRQLYSASRMIA
+174 AS
-186 QKEEDLNALAQNALV
+186 
-201 QNALVQ
+201 
-207 NELVQNAL
+207 
-215 VQTTPTPPN
+215 PN
-224 LGGEEDTPAAESAPT
+224 PSKGGENYPP
-239 VVMVSP
+239 SP
-245 PELGGARGGLNNSH
+245 VCASTSPSSEGLGEAFRG
-259 SCTYKD
+259 
-265 IPYSQIV
+265 IPYSDIV

-284 PAEGERN
+284 PAQGERN
-291 TALYTMSRY
+291 MALYTMSRY
-300 LRFICD
+300 MRFICD
-306 FDEQKLFAI
+306 FDEQKLFTTL
-315 IPHWGLP
+315 PHWGLSD
-322 EHEVISTIKSAVASV
+322 HEVLSTIKSAVSST
-337 RPTDMPSQM
+337 RPAGIPSMMQ
-346 KEVLS
+346 EVLA
-351 SLGAAMEVETEKAE
+351 SLGAAIEVEPETAD
-365 DSPIPTVGNELPGI
+365 DSLVAPVNAELPGI
-379 LQDLADHAP
+379 LQDLSDHAP
-388 GEFKEATL
+388 EEFREATL
-396 IAAMPMLGT
+396 MAAMPMLGT
-405 LATGIRARYNDGKI
+405 LATGIRAKYRDGKM
-419 NSASFIVDIEAPQ
+419 NSASFIVDLEAPQ
-432 ATGKSFVDDEFALL
+432 ATGKSFVDNEFELL

-471 QDVENPCSQIR
+471 QEVENPCSQIR
-482 ILEPNIG
+482 IIEPNIG

-554 TLYYNMVM
+554 TLYYNLLM

-591 MVGAKMPKFKP
+591 MVGARMPEFKA
-602 WTKDEEERVKRQC
+602 WSQEEEEKVKRQC

-624 VDLPLINKAL
+624 VDLPLINKAI
-634 EEWDEEKRQEYLQTL
+634 EEWDEGKRQEYLQTL
-649 RYSLDVLRR
+649 RYSLDVFRR

-682 AIKFARW
+682 AIKFALW
-689 YAERCLHYQLQL
+689 YAERCLHYQLQI
-701 YGDKIDALHNGPSPQ
+701 YGDKVDALHNNAISPQ

-721 VRYLDALPR
+721 ILYLDVLPK
-730 EFTKEDLVTLR
+730 EFTKEDLVNLR
-741 LANNES
+741 LANSES
-747 PVVKTITWRWVKEG
+747 PVVKTIIYRWVKEG
-761 KIEKIDTNLWRKIG
+761 LVAKTGPNLWQKIEH

>member
-1 MIALSHSFSGKP
+1 MIMMANSFSGKP
-13 RQASMAAYRQLL
+13 RKASMAAYRQLL
-25 AENHVEEILQDVKQN
+25 AKNHVEEILTDVKQN
-40 KTLDRKKELPVW
+40 NNLDRKKELPVW
-52 LPLAASFKNG
+52 LPLAECFNNG

-69 VPSGLFF
+69 EASGLYF

-82 GLTEALWNK
+82 GLTDALWKK
-91 VREERLIQEF
+91 VREENLIEAF

-128 NIQRLASRLGV
+128 DIQKLASRLGV

-151 CFMVSEQYVRLLDP
+151 CFMVSEQYVKLLNP
-165 VVFEPLTEE
+165 IVFEPLTEE
-174 QRQLYSASRMIA
+174 QKKLYVQPVVAKVA
-186 QKEEDLNALAQNALV
+186 QTSVNEECSMVN
-201 QNALVQ
+201 
-207 NELVQNAL
+207 
-215 VQTTPTPPN
+215 
-224 LGGEEDTPAAESAPT
+224 GECS
-239 VVMVSP
+239 M
-245 PELGGARGGLNNSH
+245 
-259 SCTYKD
+259 TYKG
-265 IPYSQIV
+265 IAYEKIV
-272 QALLW
+272 QSLLW

-291 TALYTMSRY
+291 MALYTMSRY

-306 FDEQKLFAI
+306 FNEQKLFQI
-315 IPHWGLP
+315 LPHWGLSD
-322 EHEVISTIKSAVASV
+322 HEVLSTIKSAVGST
-337 RPTDMPSQM
+337 RPSEMPSQM
-346 KEVLS
+346 KEVLA
-351 SLGAAMEVETEKAE
+351 SLGAAQETSSESVDDAIVTPVE
-365 DSPIPTVGNELPGI
+365 NELPGL
-379 LQDLADHAP
+379 LQDLSDHAP
-388 GEFKEATL
+388 EEFKEATL

-405 LATGIRARYNDGKI
+405 LATGIRAKYRDGKL
-419 NSASFIVDIEAPQ
+419 NSPSFIVDIEAPQ
-432 ATGKSFVDDEFALL
+432 ATGKSFVDNEFELL

-460 EIAYSLAKKDG
+460 EIAYSLAKKNG
-471 QDVENPCSQIR
+471 EEVENPCSQIR

-591 MVGAKMPKFKP
+591 MVGAKMPKFKM
-602 WTKDEEERVKRQC
+602 WTKDEEEKVKRMC

-624 VDLPLINKAL
+624 VELPLINKAI
-634 EEWDEEKRQEYLQTL
+634 EDWDEGKRQEYLQTL

-672 LLEGRQETER
+672 LLEGHKETER
-682 AIKFARW
+682 AIKFALW
-689 YAERCLHYQLQL
+689 YAERCLHYQLQI
-701 YGDKIDALHNGPSPQ
+701 YGDKIDALHNGTLSIQ

-721 VRYLDALPR
+721 IRYLDALPK
-730 EFTKEDLVTLR
+730 EFTKEDFVNLR
-741 LANNES
+741 LGNGES
-747 PVVKTITWRWVKEG
+747 PVVKTIIYRWVKEG
-761 KIEKIDTNLWRKIG
+761 KIKKTDTNLWQKC

>member
-1 MIALSHSFSGKP
+1 MLSIAHSISGKP
-13 RQASMAAYRQLL
+13 CKASLDAVRELL
-25 AENHVEEILQDVKQN
+25 AKNHVDEIILDVKQN
-40 KTLDRKKELPVW
+40 GHRDRKKELPVW

-62 TRKAEDA
+62 VRKAEDA
-69 VPSGLFF
+69 VPSGLYF

-82 GLTEALWNK
+82 GLTERLWNK
-91 VREERLIQEF
+91 VREENLIKEF

-122 GLSIEE
+122 GLSIAED
-128 NIQRLASRLGV
+128 IQKLAGRLGV

-151 CFMVSEQYVRLLDP
+151 CFMVSEQYVKLLDP

-174 QRQLYSASRMIA
+174 QKKLYA
-186 QKEEDLNALAQNALV
+186 QPITNKVE
-201 QNALVQ
+201 
-207 NELVQNAL
+207 
-215 VQTTPTPPN
+215 QTTVN
-224 LGGEEDTPAAESAPT
+224 GECS
-239 VVMVSP
+239 MVNGECSM
-245 PELGGARGGLNNSH
+245 S
-259 SCTYKD
+259 YKG
-265 IPYSQIV
+265 IPYDKTI

-306 FDEQKLFAI
+306 FDEQKLFQI
-315 IPHWGLP
+315 LPHWGLSD
-322 EHEVISTIKSAVASV
+322 HEVLSTIKSAVSSV

-346 KEVLS
+346 KEVLA
-351 SLGAAMEVETEKAE
+351 SLGAAVEAEVESAD
-365 DSPIPTVGNELPGI
+365 DSFVAPVDNELPGI

-388 GEFKEATL
+388 EEFKEATL

-405 LATGIRARYNDGKI
+405 LATGIRARYRDGKL

-432 ATGKSFVDDEFALL
+432 ATGKSFVDSEFELL
-446 MDPIIK
+446 MDPVIK

-471 QDVENPCSQIR
+471 EDVENPCSQIR
-482 ILEPNIG
+482 IIEPNIG

-584 TPVVLPD
+584 TPVLLPD
-591 MVGAKMPKFKP
+591 MVGAKMPQFKV

-624 VDLPLINKAL
+624 VDLPLINKAI
-634 EEWDEEKRQEYLQTL
+634 EEWDEGMRQEYLQTL

-672 LLEGRQETER
+672 LLEGRRETER
-682 AIKFARW
+682 AIRFALW
-689 YAERCLHYQLQL
+689 YAERCLHYQLKI
-701 YGDKIDALHNGPSPQ
+701 YGDKIDALNNNLNPQ

-721 VRYLDALPR
+721 IRYLDALPR
-730 EFTKEDLVTLR
+730 EFTKEDLVGLR

-747 PVVKTITWRWVKEG
+747 PVVKTIICRWVKENL
-761 KIEKIDTNLWRKIG
+761 IEKIGTNLWQKC

>member
-1 MIALSHSFSGKP
+1 MIQLAHLYSGKP
-13 RQASMAAYRQLL
+13 RKASMAAYRQLL
-25 AENHVEEILQDVKQN
+25 AENHVEEILTDVKQN
-40 KTLDRKKELPVW
+40 KNLNRKKELPVW
-52 LPLAASFKNG
+52 LPLAESFNNG

-82 GLTEALWNK
+82 GLTEQLWNK
-91 VREERLIQEF
+91 VREENLIEAF

-128 NIQRLASRLGV
+128 DIQKLASRLGV
-139 SYDSHVTDLARC
+139 TYDSHVTDLARC
-151 CFMVSEQYVRLLDP
+151 CFMVSEQYVKLLDP
-165 VVFEPLTEE
+165 IVFEESE
-174 QRQLYSASRMIA
+174 W
-186 QKEEDLNALAQNALV
+186 KEESGKKTDSSAPV
-201 QNALVQ
+201 SD
-207 NELVQNAL
+207 
-215 VQTTPTPPN
+215 TPTN
-224 LGGEEDTPAAESAPT
+224 L
-239 VVMVSP
+239 SP
-245 PELGGARGGLNNSH
+245 LNTNS
-259 SCTYKD
+259 SPLNYKG
-265 IPYSQIV
+265 IPYENIV

-291 TALYTMSRY
+291 MALYTMSRY

-315 IPHWGLP
+315 LPHWGLSD
-322 EHEVISTIKSAVASV
+322 HEVLSTIKSAVSSV
-337 RPTDMPSQM
+337 RPAGIPSQM
-346 KEVLS
+346 NEVLS
-351 SLGAAMEVETEKAE
+351 TLGATMETEAE
-365 DSPIPTVGNELPGI
+365 PVDESPVTAVNEELPGI
-379 LQDLADHAP
+379 LQDLSDHAP
-388 GEFKEATL
+388 EEFREATL

-405 LATGIRARYNDGKI
+405 LATGIRAKYRDGKL
-419 NSASFIVDIEAPQ
+419 NSPSFLVDIEAPQ
-432 ATGKSFVDDEFALL
+432 ATGKSFVDSEFELL

-460 EIAYSLAKKDG
+460 EIEYSLAKKDG
-471 QDVENPCSQIR
+471 QDVENPCAAIR
-482 ILEPNIG
+482 IIEPNIG

-591 MVGAKMPKFKP
+591 MVGAKMPQFKA
-602 WTKDEEERVKRQC
+602 WSQEDEEKVKRQC

-624 VDLPLINKAL
+624 VDLPLINKAI
-634 EEWDEEKRQEYLQTL
+634 EEWDEGKRQEYLQSL
-649 RYSLDVLRR
+649 RYSLDVFRR

-682 AIKFARW
+682 AIKFALW
-689 YAERCLHYQLQL
+689 YAERCLHYQLQI
-701 YGDKIDALHNGPSPQ
+701 YGDKIDALHDNAVSPQ
-716 ASKGN
+716 VSKGN
-721 VRYLDALPR
+721 IRYLDALPK
-730 EFTKEDLVTLR
+730 EFTKEDLVNLR

-747 PVVKTITWRWVKEG
+747 PVVKTIIYRWVKESLVV
-761 KIEKIDTNLWRKIG
+761 KIDTNLWQKIQ

>member
-1 MIALSHSFSGKP
+1 MTFAAVMIQLASSFSGKP
-13 RQASMAAYRQLL
+13 RKASMAAYRQLL
-25 AENHVEEILQDVKQN
+25 AKNHVEEILQDVKQN
-40 KTLDRKKELPVW
+40 NRLDRKKELPVW
-52 LPLAASFKNG
+52 LPLAQSFNNG

-69 VPSGLFF
+69 VPSGLFY

-82 GLTEALWNK
+82 GLTEQLWQK
-91 VREERLIQEF
+91 VQDENLIEEYH
-101 RIVYFAESAGGGT
+101 IVYFAESAGGGT

-122 GLSIEE
+122 GATIEE
-128 NIQRLASRLGV
+128 DIQKLASRLGV

-151 CFMVSEQYVRLLDP
+151 CFMVSEKYVKLLDP
-165 VVFEPLTEE
+165 IVFEESDWEE
-174 QRQLYSASRMIA
+174 
-186 QKEEDLNALAQNALV
+186 V
-201 QNALVQ
+201 
-207 NELVQNAL
+207 
-215 VQTTPTPPN
+215 
-224 LGGEEDTPAAESAPT
+224 AESHEDKTMIQSEPDT
-239 VVMVSP
+239 TEPVRDDSP
-245 PELGGARGGLNNSH
+245 N
-259 SCTYKD
+259 YKG
-265 IPYSQIV
+265 IPYENIV

-291 TALYTMSRY
+291 MALYTMSRY
-300 LRFICD
+300 MRFICD
-306 FDEQKLFAI
+306 FDEQKLFTI
-315 IPHWGLP
+315 LPHWGLSD
-322 EHEVISTIKSAVASV
+322 HEVLATIKSAVGST
-337 RPTDMPSQM
+337 RPAGIPSM
-346 KEVLS
+346 MNEVLS
-351 SLGAAMEVETEKAE
+351 SLGAASEAGSAE
-365 DSPIPTVGNELPGI
+365 SDESTVAPVDNELPGI
-379 LQDLADHAP
+379 LQDLSDHAP
-388 GEFKEATL
+388 EEFREATL

-405 LATGIRARYNDGKI
+405 LATGIRAKYRDGKL
-419 NSASFIVDIEAPQ
+419 NSPSFIVDIEAPQ
-432 ATGKSFVDDEFALL
+432 ATGKSFVDAEFELL

-460 EIAYSLAKKDG
+460 EIEYSLAKKNG
-471 QDVENPCSQIR
+471 EEVENPCAQIR
-482 ILEPNIG
+482 IIEPNIG

-573 ADAESGLVSRV
+573 ADAEGGLVSRV
-584 TPVVLPD
+584 TPVLLPD
-591 MVGAKMPKFKP
+591 MVGARMPHFKP
-602 WTKDEEERVKRQC
+602 WSQEDEEKVKRQC

-624 VDLPLINKAL
+624 VELPLINKAI
-634 EEWDEEKRQEYLQTL
+634 EAWDEEKRQEYLQTL

-682 AIKFARW
+682 AIKFAVW

-701 YGDKIDALHNGPSPQ
+701 YGNKIDALHDNAVSPQ
-716 ASKGN
+716 VSKGN
-721 VRYLDALPR
+721 IRYLDALPK
-730 EFTKEDLVTLR
+730 EFTKEDLVNLR

-747 PVVKTITWRWVKEG
+747 PVVKTIICRWVKEG
-761 KIEKIDTNLWRKIG
+761 LVVKTNANLWQKIQV

>member
-1 MIALSHSFSGKP
+1 MTFAAAMIQMASSFSGKP
-13 RQASMAAYRQLL
+13 RKASMAAYRQLL
-25 AENHVEEILQDVKQN
+25 AKNHVEDILQDVKQN
-40 KTLDRKKELPVW
+40 NRLDRKKELPVW
-52 LPLAASFKNG
+52 LPLAQSFNNG

-69 VPSGLFF
+69 VPSGLFY

-82 GLTEALWNK
+82 GLTEQLWQK
-91 VREERLIQEF
+91 VQDENLIEEY

-122 GLSIEE
+122 GAIIEE
-128 NIQRLASRLGV
+128 DIQKLASRLGV

-151 CFMVSEQYVRLLDP
+151 CFMVSEKYVKLLDP
-165 VVFEPLTEE
+165 IVFEEQPSSPKLGDNRGLNEESPLTE
-174 QRQLYSASRMIA
+174 
-186 QKEEDLNALAQNALV
+186 
-201 QNALVQ
+201 Q
-207 NELVQNAL
+207 NENGSETCSAPQH
-215 VQTTPTPPN
+215 PN
-224 LGGEEDTPAAESAPT
+224 LGGS
-239 VVMVSP
+239 
-245 PELGGARGGLNNSH
+245 N
-259 SCTYKD
+259 YKG
-265 IPYSQIV
+265 IPYENIV

-291 TALYTMSRY
+291 MALYTMSRY
-300 LRFICD
+300 MRFICD
-306 FDEQKLFAI
+306 FDEQKLFTI
-315 IPHWGLP
+315 LPHWGLSD
-322 EHEVISTIKSAVASV
+322 HEVQSTIKSAVGST
-337 RPTDMPSQM
+337 RPAGIPSM
-346 KEVLS
+346 MNEVLS
-351 SLGAAMEVETEKAE
+351 SLGAASEAGSTESDE
-365 DSPIPTVGNELPGI
+365 STVAPVDNELPGI
-379 LQDLADHAP
+379 LQDLSDHAP
-388 GEFKEATL
+388 EEFREATL
-396 IAAMPMLGT
+396 MAAMPMLGT
-405 LATGIRARYNDGKI
+405 LATGIRAKYRDGKL
-419 NSASFIVDIEAPQ
+419 NSPSFIVDIEAPQ
-432 ATGKSFVDDEFALL
+432 ATGKSFVDAEFELL

-460 EIAYSLAKKDG
+460 EIEYSLAKKNG
-471 QDVENPCSQIR
+471 EEVENPCAQIR
-482 ILEPNIG
+482 IIEPNIG

-573 ADAESGLVSRV
+573 ADAEGGLVSRV
-584 TPVVLPD
+584 TPVLLPD
-591 MVGAKMPKFKP
+591 MVGARMPHFKP
-602 WTKDEEERVKRQC
+602 WSQEDEEKVKRQC

-624 VDLPLINKAL
+624 IELPLINKAI
-634 EEWDEEKRQEYLQTL
+634 EAWDEEKRQEYLQTL

-682 AIKFARW
+682 AIRFAVW
-689 YAERCLHYQLQL
+689 YAQRCLHYQLQL
-701 YGDKIDALHNGPSPQ
+701 YGNKIDALHDNAVSPQ

-721 VRYLDALPR
+721 IRYLDVLPK
-730 EFTKEDLVTLR
+730 EFTKEDLVNLR

-747 PVVKTITWRWVKEG
+747 PVVKTIIYRWVKEG
-761 KIEKIDTNLWRKIG
+761 LVVKTNANLWQKIQV

>member
-1 MIALSHSFSGKP
+1 MVQMSNSFSGKP

-25 AENHVEEILQDVKQN
+25 AENHVEEILADVKQN
-40 KTLDRKKELPVW
+40 KNLDRKKELPVW
-52 LPLAASFKNG
+52 LPLAQSFNNG

-82 GLTEALWNK
+82 GLTEQLWQK
-91 VREERLIQEF
+91 VQDENLIEEF

-128 NIQRLASRLGV
+128 NIQKLASRLGV

-151 CFMVSEQYVRLLDP
+151 CFMVSEQYVKLLDP

-174 QRQLYSASRMIA
+174 QKEMYASDDSSRTTNSDE
-186 QKEEDLNALAQNALV
+186 QKCSMLNVECSMN
-201 QNALVQ
+201 
-207 NELVQNAL
+207 
-215 VQTTPTPPN
+215 
-224 LGGEEDTPAAESAPT
+224 
-239 VVMVSP
+239 
-245 PELGGARGGLNNSH
+245 
-259 SCTYKD
+259 YKG
-265 IPYSQIV
+265 IPYEKIV
-272 QALLW
+272 QSMLW

-291 TALYTMSRY
+291 MALYTMCRY

-306 FDEQKLFAI
+306 FDEQKLFSI
-315 IPHWGLP
+315 LPHWGLSD
-322 EHEVISTIKSAVASV
+322 HEVMSTIKSAVSST
-337 RPTDMPSQM
+337 RPAGIPSQM
-346 KEVLS
+346 NEVLS
-351 SLGAAMEVETEKAE
+351 MLGAATETGSESAD
-365 DSPIPTVGNELPGI
+365 DSLVVPVNKELPGI
-379 LQDLADHAP
+379 LQDLSDHAP
-388 GEFKEATL
+388 EEFKEATL

-405 LATGIRARYNDGKI
+405 LATGIRAKYRDGKL
-419 NSASFIVDIEAPQ
+419 NSPSFIVDIEAPQ
-432 ATGKSFVDDEFALL
+432 ATGKSFVDNEFELL

-460 EIAYSLAKKDG
+460 EIEYSLAKKDG
-471 QDVENPCSQIR
+471 QEVENPCSQIR

-584 TPVVLPD
+584 TPVILPD
-591 MVGAKMPKFKP
+591 MVGAKMPQFKA
-602 WTKDEEERVKRQC
+602 WSQDEIEKVKRQC

-624 VDLPLINKAL
+624 VSLPLINKAI
-634 EEWDEEKRQEYLQTL
+634 EEWDESKRQEYLQTL
-649 RYSLDVLRR
+649 RYSIDVFRR

-682 AIKFARW
+682 AIKFAVW
-689 YAERCLHYQLQL
+689 YAERCFQYQLQI
-701 YGDKIDALHNGPSPQ
+701 YGNKIDALHDGMLSPQ

-721 VRYLDALPR
+721 IRYLDLLPK
-730 EFTKEDLVTLR
+730 EFTKEDLVNLR
-741 LANNES
+741 LANHES
-747 PVVKTITWRWVKEG
+747 PVVKTIICRWVKEDLI
-761 KIEKIDTNLWRKIG
+761 KKIDSNLWQKLPS

>member
-1 MIALSHSFSGKP
+1 MVQMSNSFSGKP

-25 AENHVEEILQDVKQN
+25 AENHVEDILTDVKQN
-40 KTLDRKKELPVW
+40 KNLDRKKELPVW
-52 LPLAASFKNG
+52 LPLAECFTNDV
-62 TRKAEDA
+62 RKAEDA
-69 VPSGLFF
+69 QPSGLYF

-82 GLTEALWNK
+82 GLTEQLWNK
-91 VREERLIQEF
+91 VREENLIEAF

-122 GLSIEE
+122 GISIEE
-128 NIQRLASRLGV
+128 DIQKLASRLGV

-151 CFMVSEQYVRLLDP
+151 CFMVSEQYVKLLDP
-165 VVFEPLTEE
+165 VVFEPLSEE
-174 QRQLYSASRMIA
+174 QKELYATNAPVPVPAKAEMENNPNYKGIA
-186 QKEEDLNALAQNALV
+186 YEK
-201 QNALVQ
+201 
-207 NELVQNAL
+207 
-215 VQTTPTPPN
+215 
-224 LGGEEDTPAAESAPT
+224 
-239 VVMVSP
+239 
-245 PELGGARGGLNNSH
+245 
-259 SCTYKD
+259 
-265 IPYSQIV
+265 IV

-284 PAEGERN
+284 PADGERN

-306 FDEQKLFAI
+306 FNEQKLFQI
-315 IPHWGLP
+315 LPHWGLSD
-322 EHEVISTIKSAVASV
+322 HEVISTIKSAVGSV

-346 KEVLS
+346 KEVLA
-351 SLGAAMEVETEKAE
+351 SLGAAMENAVEDAE
-365 DSPIPTVGNELPGI
+365 ESLAVPVDNELPGI
-379 LQDLADHAP
+379 LQDLSDHAP
-388 GEFKEATL
+388 EEFKEATL

-405 LATGIRARYNDGKI
+405 LATGIRARYRDGKM

-432 ATGKSFVDDEFALL
+432 ATGKSFVDNEFELL

-591 MVGAKMPKFKP
+591 MVGAKMPEFKL
-602 WTKDEEERVKRQC
+602 WTKDEEEKVKRQC

-624 VDLPLINKAL
+624 VDLPLINKAI
-634 EEWDEEKRQEYLQTL
+634 EEWDEGKRQEYLQTL

-682 AIKFARW
+682 AIKFALW
-689 YAERCLHYQLQL
+689 YAERCLHYQLQI
-701 YGDKIDALHNGPSPQ
+701 YGDKIDALNNKLSPQ
-716 ASKGN
+716 ASRGN
-721 VRYLDALPR
+721 IRYLDVLPK
-730 EFTKEDLVTLR
+730 EFTKEDLVSLR

-747 PVVKTITWRWVKEG
+747 PIVKTIIYRWVKEAQ
-761 KIEKIDTNLWRKIG
+761 IEKIGTNLWRKI

>member
-1 MIALSHSFSGKP
+1 MISHFEGAKPLVTFAADMIQLAQSFSGKP
-13 RQASMAAYRQLL
+13 RKASMAAYRQLL

-40 KTLDRKKELPVW
+40 KNLDRKKELPVW
-52 LPLAASFKNG
+52 LPLAQCFNNG

-82 GLTEALWNK
+82 GLTEQLWQK
-91 VREERLIQEF
+91 VQDENLIEEF

-122 GLSIEE
+122 GSTIEE
-128 NIQRLASRLGV
+128 DIQKLASRLGV
-139 SYDSHVTDLARC
+139 NYDSHVTDLARC
-151 CFMVSEQYVRLLDP
+151 CFMVSEQYVKLLDP
-165 VVFEPLTEE
+165 VVFEESEWKEVSEESEDKTEVSTLNS
-174 QRQLYSASRMIA
+174 QLSI
-186 QKEEDLNALAQNALV
+186 V
-201 QNALVQ
+201 
-207 NELVQNAL
+207 
-215 VQTTPTPPN
+215 
-224 LGGEEDTPAAESAPT
+224 
-239 VVMVSP
+239 
-245 PELGGARGGLNNSH
+245 NSQL
-259 SCTYKD
+259 STSYKG
-265 IPYSQIV
+265 IPYENIV

-291 TALYTMSRY
+291 MALYTMSRY

-315 IPHWGLP
+315 LPHWGLSD
-322 EHEVISTIKSAVASV
+322 HEVLSTIKSAIGST
-337 RPTDMPSQM
+337 RPAGIPSM
-346 KEVLS
+346 MNEILS
-351 SLGAAMEVETEKAE
+351 SLGAAIEAGSAEVEEA
-365 DSPIPTVGNELPGI
+365 TVAPVEAELPGI
-379 LQDLADHAP
+379 LQDLSDHAP
-388 GEFKEATL
+388 EEFREATL

-405 LATGIRARYNDGKI
+405 LATGIRAKYRDGKL
-419 NSASFIVDIEAPQ
+419 NSPSFIVDIEAPQ
-432 ATGKSFVDDEFALL
+432 ATGKSFVDNEFELL

-471 QDVENPCSQIR
+471 EDVENPCAQIR
-482 ILEPNIG
+482 IIEPNIG

-541 QHRISKDSFSGKV
+541 QHRISKDSFSGKI

-584 TPVVLPD
+584 TPVILPD
-591 MVGAKMPKFKP
+591 MVGAKMPQFKT
-602 WTKDEEERVKRQC
+602 WSQDEVEKVKRQC

-624 VDLPLINKAL
+624 VDLPLINKAI
-634 EEWDEEKRQEYLQTL
+634 EEWDEGKRQEYLQTL

-682 AIKFARW
+682 AIKFALW

-701 YGDKIDALHNGPSPQ
+701 YGTKIDALHNNTLNPQ

-721 VRYLDALPR
+721 IRYLDALPK
-730 EFTKEDLVTLR
+730 EFSKEDLVNLR
-741 LANNES
+741 LSNNES
-747 PVVKTITWRWVKEG
+747 PVVKTIIYRWVKEG
-761 KIEKIDTNLWRKIG
+761 IVVKINTNLWQKIQ

>member
-1 MIALSHSFSGKP
+1 MVQMSNSFSGKP

-25 AENHVEEILQDVKQN
+25 AENHVEEILADVKQN
-40 KTLDRKKELPVW
+40 KNLDRKKELPVW
-52 LPLAASFKNG
+52 LPLAQSFNNG

-69 VPSGLFF
+69 VPSGFYF

-82 GLTEALWNK
+82 GLTEQLWQK
-91 VREERLIQEF
+91 VQDENLIEEF

-128 NIQRLASRLGV
+128 NIQKLASRLGV

-151 CFMVSEQYVRLLDP
+151 CFMVSEQYVKLLDP

-174 QRQLYSASRMIA
+174 QKEMYASDDSSRTTNSD
-186 QKEEDLNALAQNALV
+186 EQNCSMFNV
-201 QNALVQ
+201 ECSMN
-207 NELVQNAL
+207 
-215 VQTTPTPPN
+215 
-224 LGGEEDTPAAESAPT
+224 
-239 VVMVSP
+239 
-245 PELGGARGGLNNSH
+245 
-259 SCTYKD
+259 YKG
-265 IPYSQIV
+265 IPYEKIV
-272 QALLW
+272 QSMLW

-291 TALYTMSRY
+291 MALYTMCRY

-315 IPHWGLP
+315 LPHWGLSD
-322 EHEVISTIKSAVASV
+322 HEVMSTIKSAVGST
-337 RPTDMPSQM
+337 RPAGIPSQM
-346 KEVLS
+346 NEVLS
-351 SLGAAMEVETEKAE
+351 MLGAATEAGSETADDSLVVPVEK
-365 DSPIPTVGNELPGI
+365 ELPGI
-379 LQDLADHAP
+379 LQDLSDHAP
-388 GEFKEATL
+388 EEFKEATL

-405 LATGIRARYNDGKI
+405 LATGIRAKYRDGKL
-419 NSASFIVDIEAPQ
+419 NSPSFIVDIEAPQ
-432 ATGKSFVDDEFALL
+432 ATGKSFVDNEFELL

-460 EIAYSLAKKDG
+460 EIEYSLAKKDG
-471 QDVENPCSQIR
+471 QEVENPCSQIR

-584 TPVVLPD
+584 TPVILPD
-591 MVGAKMPKFKP
+591 MVGAKMPQFKA
-602 WTKDEEERVKRQC
+602 WSQDEIEKVKRQC

-624 VDLPLINKAL
+624 VSLPLINKAI
-634 EEWDEEKRQEYLQTL
+634 EEWDESKRQEYLQTL
-649 RYSLDVLRR
+649 RYSIDVFRR

-682 AIKFARW
+682 AIKFAIW
-689 YAERCLHYQLQL
+689 YAERCFQYQLQI
-701 YGDKIDALHNGPSPQ
+701 YGNKVDALHDGALSPQ

-721 VRYLDALPR
+721 IRYLDLLPK
-730 EFTKEDLVTLR
+730 EFTKEDLVNLR
-741 LANNES
+741 LANHES
-747 PVVKTITWRWVKEG
+747 PVVKTIIYRWVKEDLI
-761 KIEKIDTNLWRKIG
+761 KKIDSNLWQKLQ